1 MSEVTVSPSTGFNVY
16 KAINAV
22 QASLAK
28 TGIAKNQQNQQQ
40 RYNFRGI
47 DDIYNALASLLAVH
61 GLCIMPTVL
70 ERVVVEVPTQRGGK
84 MNHVTVKVRLD
95 FISSE
100 DGSCKPIEV
109 YGEAM
114 DSGDKATNKAM
125 TAAYK
130 VACFQVFCIPTEGDN
145 DADSTTHYMGSGNQN
160 RNKQQNNQQQSQP
173 YNHQPHQIHQPQ
185 QQIADQ
191 QPAQQQAQP
200 LNEAQQTANELV
212 ARHVA
217 ASREEQAR
225 QQSRQ
230 AAVQETADAEQEKI
244 NEMAGYKVI
253 TPVQFKQLQSVIKQ
267 AGWTPEAF
275 CQKSGVTQLGLF
287 QASRF
292 NGAITWLQG
301 MIKVDQERRL
311 RSS

>member
-1 MSEVTVSPSTGFNVY
+1 MSELQAPASSSAPAPTAITGFNVY
-16 KAINAV
+16 RAINAV

-70 ERVVVEVPTQRGGK
+70 ERIVVEVPTQRGGK

-145 DADSTTHYMGSGNQN
+145 DADSNTHYMGNGQQQN
-160 RNKQQNNQQQSQP
+160 NPRQNNQQQHRPARQP
-173 YNHQPHQIHQPQ
+173 HQSHQIHQPQ
-185 QQIADQ
+185 QVVVDQ
-191 QPAQQQAQP
+191 QPAQQP
-200 LNEAQQTANELV
+200 PRIVQQTDD
-212 ARHVA
+212 RA
-217 ASREEQAR
+217 A
-225 QQSRQ
+225 
-230 AAVQETADAEQEKI
+230 
-244 NEMAGYKVI
+244 Y
-253 TPVQFKQLQSVIKQ
+253 L
-267 AGWTPEAF
+267 
-275 CQKSGVTQLGLF
+275 
-287 QASRF
+287 
-292 NGAITWLQG
+292 
-301 MIKVDQERRL
+301 
-311 RSS
+311 